1 MALIINTKIKLL
13 KEMYETMNDE
23 KQTLLNEIGQYSTED
38 IKLLIREKQRI
49 DKMRRGEI
57 AIGRKSV
64 ITGDIAKKVLTDY
77 QSGKSA
83 YRIALDI
90 GVSHKNVI
98 NFLKR
103 SNVYRSRKDGG
114 GNE

>member
-1 MALIINTKIKLL
+1 MSKIEDTMKSGSTNE
-13 KEMYETMNDE
+13 KE
-23 KQTLLNEIGQYSTED
+23 TLLNEIGQYSTDD

-57 AIGRKSV
+57 ATGRKSK
-64 ITGDIAKKVLTDY
+64 ISGNLADKVLADY
-77 QSGKSA
+77 SSGKSA

-90 GVSHKNVI
+90 GISQNNVI

-103 SNVYRSRKDGG
+103 SGVYRSRKDGG
-114 GNE
+114 NNVR